1 MQCAIKYIDTLTDD
15 NLKDKEVGC
24 VFDLLKTLKTLLRR
38 CNLMDMSAAVDT
50 LRLSITLR
58 MFQIPHFNAKMNAL
72 KEVMFNFTPLN
83 LVMSTMDK

>member
-1 MQCAIKYIDTLTDD
+1 MSDCMQHAIKFIENLKDD
-15 NLKDKEVGC
+15 NLKDKEVAC

-38 CNLMDMSAAVDT
+38 CNLLDMSAAVDT

-72 KEVMFNFTPLN
+72 KEV
-83 LVMSTMDK
+83 VK